1 LAGSA
6 EIGGAIS
13 WLEPQQLVRE
23 VSAARA
29 LPMTAI
35 WMDFL
40 NVDIGRSIFKSQ
52 PKIKN

>member
-1 LAGSA
+1 LAGST
-6 EIGGAIS
+6 EVGGAIS
-13 WLEPQQLVRE
+13 WHKPQQLVRE

-29 LPMTAI
+29 VPMTAI

-52 PKIKN
+52 TKIKN